1 MEKPTAKYTLL
12 NKALVQIWCRNQKL
26 YRQAKA
32 KRVQNHE
39 TSFTTNVKETSLD
52 VKEKATTRNKK
63 TTKWKNSLV
72 KASI

>member
-1 MEKPTAKYTLL
+1 MEKPTAKYTLP

-32 KRVQNHE
+32 KRVQHHE